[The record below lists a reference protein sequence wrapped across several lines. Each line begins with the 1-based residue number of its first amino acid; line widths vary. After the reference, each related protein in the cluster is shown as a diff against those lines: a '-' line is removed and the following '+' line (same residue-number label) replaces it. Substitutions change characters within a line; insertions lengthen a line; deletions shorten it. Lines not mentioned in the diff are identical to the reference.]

1 MKVIGFNLT
10 KILVEKPAELKANF
24 SVNNHI
30 EFIEIDKEQLDI
42 VKDAEPVKIK
52 FRYTVSYDSSDA
64 KDKKKETKSDSGN
77 LIFEGIIL
85 LALDKELAKE
95 ILKSWKKKEIN
106 SEFKLPL
113 FNLILRKCT
122 PKALDLE
129 DQLGLPLHVPLPKI
143 GAPSKQDKA

>member
-30 EFIEIDKEQLDI
+30 EFIEIEKEELDI
-42 VKDAEPVKIK
+42 VKDAEPIKVK

-64 KDKKKETKSDSGN
+64 KEKKKENKSDSGN

-85 LALDKELAKE
+85 LALDKELSKE
-95 ILKSWKKKEIN
+95 ILKSWKKKEIGAD
-106 SEFKLPL
+106 FKLPI

-143 GAPSKQDKA
+143 GAAPKQDKA